1 MMRPS
6 LTQFLTTDA
15 QHYVDQLASLERS
28 LPPDAVPQFDETY
41 ERLRQATHASA
52 AACRR
57 FEQEVGDDDQTLR
70 EAQHRFREMIQPWFD
85 QSWFMERGRSKPRGY
100 PGDYLL
106 LTGIYDNLPK
116 RTGLGGYLDLYFLNS
131 ELARAV
137 RSRLQAAREFL
148 LDEIDRQERPLE
160 ILNVACGPSREF
172 TDGWTA
178 PACPLS
184 VTLIDM
190 DREALDFVERR
201 LDLAAPDGL
210 TYRTRVYNALRMSSA
225 ENNVREFGRPDI
237 IYSIGLCDYIPDNYL
252 VRILQ
257 GWRESL
263 AAGGTVYVAF
273 KDCLQYRPTS
283 YAWHVDW
290 HFVPRTED
298 DCRRL
303 FHDAGFEM
311 DQLEMTRGDSP
322 VIMNFIG
329 RTQDEAGVEPRPQL
343 ATGTPIRAS

>member
-1 MMRPS
+1 MRPLLS
-6 LTQFLTTDA
+6 QFLTTDA
-15 QHYVDQLASLERS
+15 QWYVDELAALERTV
-28 LPPDAVPQFDETY
+28 PPDAVPRFDATY
-41 ERLRQATHASA
+41 ERLRKATHASA
-52 AACRR
+52 TACRR
-57 FEQEVGDDDQTLR
+57 FEQQLGDDELTLR
-70 EAQHRFREMIQPWFD
+70 EAQLRFREMIQPSFD
-85 QSWFMERGRSKPRGY
+85 LSWFMQRGRTKPRGY

-106 LTGIYDNLPK
+106 LTGIYDNVPK
-116 RTGLGGYLDLYFLNS
+116 ATGLGGYLDLYFLNS

-137 RSRLQAAREFL
+137 RSRVQAAREFVVA
-148 LDEIDRQERPLE
+148 EIDRLERPLE

-172 TDGWTA
+172 TDEWTA
-178 PACPLS
+178 PAHPLS

-201 LDLAAPDGL
+201 LDRAAPDGL
-210 TYRTRVYNALRMSSA
+210 TYRTRVYNALRMSSV

-252 VRILQ
+252 VRVLR

-273 KDCLQYRPTS
+273 KDCLQYQPTS

-298 DCRRL
+298 DCRQL
-303 FHDAGFEM
+303 FHEAGFDR
-311 DQLEMTRGDSP
+311 DQLDMNRRDSP
-322 VIMNFIG
+322 VIMNFVG
-329 RTQDEAGVEPRPQL
+329 RTRREAGREPVKLLETDVALR
-343 ATGTPIRAS
+343 TS